1 MRFRC
6 VIRCAW
12 PRRTLIGLAGLAL
25 LLLLIIR
32 FKMQAFYALI
42 LVSIVVG
49 LAAGLPMTTIAATET
64 TPEKLGII
72 QAIIA
77 GVGGTLGSVAVLVA
91 LGSMLG
97 KIIELSGGAESLA
110 GKFTSW
116 LGPKRVGIALV
127 AAAGVLAIPVFFD
140 AGFIILVPII
150 FAFSKVAGL
159 NPIKFG
165 LPVAGIMLAVH
176 VAVPPHPGIVG
187 GSTILGADIGWVTIL
202 SLAISVPLAVLS
214 FWGGKLLNRREFAMI
229 AATKEM
235 FDSFGVDKP
244 SANAGLEEGEKAPSA
259 FTVLGLILLPLAM
272 IMMGTAVAPLF
283 EKGTFWNGFLSMIGQ
298 PIFALMVAIAA
309 AMFFLGVRR
318 GWSAAKLGE
327 VMESALPAA
336 AVIILV
342 TGAGGAFGRILTETG
357 IGGAVANVLADSGMP
372 LLLAA
377 FLISLIM
384 RAAQGSATVAIT
396 TTAGLLLRSV
406 SVLGLDTMHVA
417 LVAVAIGYGALGLS
431 HVNDSGFWVVTRYL
445 GLSVKDGL
453 RTWMPLTTILGV
465 SGFLLTWIL
474 YTAIPM
480 A

>member
-1 MRFRC
+1 MLPLP
-6 VIRCAW
+6 VLI
-12 PRRTLIGLAGLAL
+12 LIGLAGLGL

-32 FKMQAFYALI
+32 FKMQAFFALI
-42 LVSIVVG
+42 LVSIIVG
-49 LAAGLPMTTIAATET
+49 LAAGLPMTTIPADGD
-64 TPEKLGII
+64 TPEKLGVI

-110 GKFTSW
+110 GRFTGW

-127 AAAGVLAIPVFFD
+127 IAAGILAIPVFFD
-140 AGFIILVPII
+140 AGFIILVPIV

-159 NPIKFG
+159 SPIKFG

-187 GSTILGADIGWVTIL
+187 GSTILGADIGWVTIY
-202 SLAISVPLAVLS
+202 SLLISIPLGVLS
-214 FWGGKLLNRREFAMI
+214 YIVAKWINRREFAMI
-229 AATKEM
+229 EATKEM
-235 FDSFGVDKP
+235 FENFGRDEA
-244 SANAGLEEGEKAPSA
+244 SANAGLRAGEKAPGA
-259 FTVLGLILLPLAM
+259 GLVLSLILLPLVL
-272 IMMGTAVAPLF
+272 IMLGTAVAPAF
-283 EKGTFWNGFLSMIGQ
+283 EAGSFWRGLLTMIGQ

-309 AMFFLGVRR
+309 AMYFLGVRR

-342 TGAGGAFGRILTETG
+342 TGAGGAFGRVLTETG
-357 IGGAVANVLADSGMP
+357 IGGAVANVLASSGMP

-384 RAAQGSATVAIT
+384 RAAQGSATVAIA
-396 TTAGLLLRSV
+396 TTAGLLLPAV
-406 SVLGLDTMHVA
+406 SVLGLDVTHTA
-417 LVAVAIGYGALGLS
+417 LLAVAIGYGGLGLS

-453 RTWMPLTTILGV
+453 RTWTPLTTILGIA
-465 SGFLLTWIL
+465 GFLLTWVL
-474 YTAIPM
+474 YAAIPM
-480 A
+480 S

>member
-1 MRFRC
+1 MTLPLP
-6 VIRCAW
+6 VLI
-12 PRRTLIGLAGLAL
+12 LIGLAGLGL

-32 FKMQAFYALI
+32 FKVQAFYALI
-42 LVSIVVG
+42 LVSILVG
-49 LAAGLPMTTIAATET
+49 LAAGLPMMTIPAEGDV
-64 TPEKLGII
+64 PERLGVI

-97 KIIELSGGAESLA
+97 KIIEISGGAESLA
-110 GKFTSW
+110 GRFTSW

-127 AAAGVLAIPVFFD
+127 AAAGILAIPVFFD
-140 AGFIILVPII
+140 AGFIILVPIV
-150 FAFSKVAGL
+150 FAFAKVAGV

-187 GSTILGADIGWVTIL
+187 GATILGADIGWVTIFA
-202 SLAISVPLAVLS
+202 LAISVPLAVLS
-214 FWGGKLLNRREFAMI
+214 YLVAQWINRREYAMI

-235 FDSFGVDKP
+235 FDQFGSDKP
-244 SANAGLEEGEKAPSA
+244 SSSLAEGEKAPGA
-259 FTVLGLILLPLAM
+259 GTVLFLILLPLVL
-272 IMMGTAVAPLF
+272 IMLGTAVAPVF
-283 EKGTFWNGFLSMIGQ
+283 EQGSFWRGFLGMIGQ

-309 AMFFLGVRR
+309 AMYLLGVRR

-342 TGAGGAFGRILTETG
+342 TGAGGAFGRVLTETD
-357 IGGAVANVLADSGMP
+357 IGGAVAEVLASSGMP
-372 LLLAA
+372 LMLAA
-377 FLISLIM
+377 FLITLIM
-384 RAAQGSATVAIT
+384 RAAQGSATVAIA
-396 TTAGLLLRSV
+396 TTAGLMLPTV
-406 SVLGLDTMHVA
+406 SVLGLDPIHTA
-417 LVAVAIGYGALGLS
+417 LVAVAIGYGGLGLS

-453 RTWMPLTTILGV
+453 RTWTPLTTILGV
-465 SGFLLTWIL
+465 AGFLLTWLL
-474 YTAIPM
+474 YAVIPV

>member
-1 MRFRC
+1 M
-6 VIRCAW
+6 
-12 PRRTLIGLAGLAL
+12 TLPLPALIAIGVAGLAL

-49 LAAGLPMTTIAATET
+49 LAAGLPMTTIPATET
-64 TPEKLGII
+64 SPEQLGII

-127 AAAGVLAIPVFFD
+127 AAAGILAIPVFFD

-150 FAFSKVAGL
+150 FAFSKIAGL

-187 GSTILGADIGWVTIL
+187 GSTILGADIGWVLIF
-202 SLAISVPLAVLS
+202 SLLISIPLAVLS
-214 FWGGKLLNRREFAMI
+214 YLVSKVVNRREFAMI
-229 AATKEM
+229 EATKEM
-235 FDSFGVDKP
+235 FERFGTDETSP
-244 SANAGLEEGEKAPSA
+244 NAGLAKGEKAPSA
-259 FTVLGLILLPLAM
+259 YTVLTIILLPLVL
-272 IMMGTAVAPLF
+272 IMLGTTVAPAF
-283 EKGTFWNGFLSMIGQ
+283 EAGTFWNGFLSMIGQ

-309 AMFFLGVRR
+309 AMFLLGVRR
-318 GWSAAKLGE
+318 GWSGAKLGE
-327 VMESALPAA
+327 VMESALPSA
-336 AVIILV
+336 AVIILI

-357 IGGAVANVLADSGMP
+357 IGGAVAEVLAGTGMP

-396 TTAGLLLRSV
+396 TTAGLLLPTV
-406 SVLGLDTMHVA
+406 AVLGLDTVHIA
-417 LVAVAIGYGALGLS
+417 LVAIAIGYGALGLS

-453 RTWMPLTTILGV
+453 RTWTPLTTVLGV
-465 SGFLLTWIL
+465 AGFLLTWLL
-474 YTAIPM
+474 YAVIPM
-480 A
+480 G

>member
-1 MRFRC
+1 
-6 VIRCAW
+6 
-12 PRRTLIGLAGLAL
+12 
-25 LLLLIIR
+25 
-32 FKMQAFYALI
+32 MQAFYALI

-49 LAAGLPMTTIAATET
+49 LAAGLPMTTIPATDDA
-64 TPEKLGII
+64 PEKLGII

-110 GKFTSW
+110 GKFTGW
-116 LGPKRVGIALV
+116 LGPKRVGVALV
-127 AAAGVLAIPVFFD
+127 IAAGILAIPVFFD

-187 GSTILGADIGWVTIL
+187 GSAILGADIGWVTIF
-202 SLAISVPLAVLS
+202 SLIISVPLAVVSYLTAK
-214 FWGGKLLNRREFAMI
+214 WINRREFAMLT
-229 AATKEM
+229 ATREM
-235 FDSFGVDKP
+235 FESFGTEEK
-244 SANAGLEEGEKAPSA
+244 SSNAGLAEGEKAPSA
-259 FTVLGLILLPLAM
+259 WTVLGLILLPLLL
-272 IMMGTAVAPLF
+272 IMLGTAVAPAF
-283 EKGTFWNGFLSMIGQ
+283 EAGSFWNGFLTMIGQ

-309 AMFFLGVRR
+309 AMFALGVRR

-327 VMESALPAA
+327 VMESALPGA

-357 IGGAVANVLADSGMP
+357 IGGAVAEVLASSGMP
-372 LLLAA
+372 ILLAA

-384 RAAQGSATVAIT
+384 RAAQGSATVAIA
-396 TTAGLLLRSV
+396 TTAGLMLPSI
-406 SVLGLDTMHVA
+406 SVLGLDPMHTA
-417 LVAVAIGYGALGLS
+417 LVAVAIGYGGLGLS

-453 RTWMPLTTILGV
+453 RTWTPLTTVLGV
-465 SGFLLTWIL
+465 VGFLLTWAVYL
-474 YTAIPM
+474 AIPM
-480 A
+480 S

>member
-1 MRFRC
+1 MLPLP
-6 VIRCAW
+6 A
-12 PRRTLIGLAGLAL
+12 LIAIGVAGLAL

-42 LVSIVVG
+42 LVSIIVG
-49 LAAGLPMTTIAATET
+49 LAAGLPMTTIPASGDV
-64 TPEKLGII
+64 PEQLGII

-110 GKFTSW
+110 GTFTKW

-127 AAAGVLAIPVFFD
+127 IAAAILAIPVFFD

-150 FAFSKVAGL
+150 FAFSKIAGL

-187 GSTILGADIGWVTIL
+187 GATILGADMGWVLIF
-202 SLAISVPLAVLS
+202 SLIISIPLAALS
-214 FWGGKLLNRREFAMI
+214 FWTSRLINRREYAMI
-229 AATKEM
+229 AATTEM
-235 FDSFGVDKP
+235 FDSFGGEKTSV
-244 SANAGLEEGEKAPSA
+244 NAGLRDGEKAPSA
-259 FTVLGLILLPLAM
+259 FTVLALILLPLVL
-272 IMMGTAVAPLF
+272 IMLGTTVAPAF
-283 EKGTFWNGFLSMIGQ
+283 EAGSFWNGFLAMIGQ

-342 TGAGGAFGRILTETG
+342 TGAGGAFGKILTETG
-357 IGGAVANVLADSGMP
+357 IGGAVAELLAGSGMP

-377 FLISLIM
+377 FLIALIM

-396 TTAGLLLRSV
+396 TTAGLLLPSV
-406 SVLGLDTMHVA
+406 SVLGLDPIHVA

-453 RTWMPLTTILGV
+453 RTWTPLTTVLGV
-465 SGFLLTWIL
+465 AGFLLTWL
-474 YTAIPM
+474 TYAVIPM
-480 A
+480 G

>member
-1 MRFRC
+1 MLPLP
-6 VIRCAW
+6 ILI
-12 PRRTLIGLAGLAL
+12 LIGLAGLGL

-42 LVSIVVG
+42 LVSILVG
-49 LAAGLPMTTIAATET
+49 LAAGLPMTTIPATEDSA
-64 TPEKLGII
+64 EQLGII

-77 GVGGTLGSVAVLVA
+77 GVGGTLGSVALLVA

-110 GKFTSW
+110 GKFTTW

-127 AAAGVLAIPVFFD
+127 IAAGILAIPVFFD

-187 GSTILGADIGWVTIL
+187 GATILGADMGWVLIFAL
-202 SLAISVPLAVLS
+202 IISIPLAALA
-214 FWGGKLLNRREFAMI
+214 FWVGKVINRREFAMI
-229 AATKEM
+229 AATREM
-235 FDSFGVDKP
+235 FESFGSETASD
-244 SANAGLEEGEKAPSA
+244 NAGLRDGEKAPNA
-259 FTVLGLILLPLAM
+259 FTVLGLILLPLVL
-272 IMMGTAVAPLF
+272 IMLGTTVAPSF
-283 EKGTFWNGFLSMIGQ
+283 ETGSFWHGFLSMIGQ
-298 PIFALMVAIAA
+298 PIFALMVAIAM
-309 AMFFLGVRR
+309 AMFLLGVRR
-318 GWSAAKLGE
+318 GWSPAKLGE
-327 VMESALPAA
+327 VMESALPSA

-357 IGGAVANVLADSGMP
+357 IGGAVAELLAGSGMP

-396 TTAGLLLRSV
+396 TTAGLLLPSV
-406 SVLGLDTMHVA
+406 AVLGLDTIHVA

-453 RTWMPLTTILGV
+453 RTWTPLTTVLGV
-465 SGFLLTWIL
+465 AGFLLTWL
-474 YTAIPM
+474 TYVLIP
-480 A
+480 AG

>member
-1 MRFRC
+1 MLPLP
-6 VIRCAW
+6 A
-12 PRRTLIGLAGLAL
+12 LIAIGVAGLAL

-42 LVSIVVG
+42 LVSILVG
-49 LAAGLPMTTIAATET
+49 LAAGLPMTTIPASGD
-64 TPEKLGII
+64 TPEQLGII

-110 GKFTSW
+110 GKFTRW
-116 LGPKRVGIALV
+116 LGPKRVGVALV
-127 AAAGVLAIPVFFD
+127 IAAAILAIPVFFD

-150 FAFSKVAGL
+150 FAFSKIAVL

-187 GSTILGADIGWVTIL
+187 GATILGADMGWVLIF
-202 SLAISVPLAVLS
+202 SLIISIPLAALS
-214 FWGGKLLNRREFAMI
+214 FWVGKVINRREYVMI
-229 AATKEM
+229 EATKEM
-235 FDSFGVDKP
+235 FDNFGTEKA
-244 SANAGLEEGEKAPSA
+244 SINAGLRDGEKAPSA
-259 FTVLGLILLPLAM
+259 FTVLGLILLPLVL
-272 IMMGTAVAPLF
+272 IMLGTTVAPAF
-283 EKGTFWNGFLSMIGQ
+283 EAGSFWNGFLSMIGQ

-318 GWSAAKLGE
+318 GWSAGKLGE
-327 VMESALPAA
+327 VMESALPSA

-342 TGAGGAFGRILTETG
+342 TGAGGAFGKILTETG
-357 IGGAVANVLADSGMP
+357 IGGAVADVLAGSGMP

-396 TTAGLLLRSV
+396 TTAGLLLPSV
-406 SVLGLDTMHVA
+406 AVLGLDTIHIA

-453 RTWMPLTTILGV
+453 RTWTPLTTVLGV
-465 SGFLLTWIL
+465 VGFLLTWLTYAI
-474 YTAIPM
+474 IPM
-480 A
+480 S

>member
-1 MRFRC
+1 MLPLP
-6 VIRCAW
+6 A
-12 PRRTLIGLAGLAL
+12 LIAIGVAGLAL

-49 LAAGLPMTTIAATET
+49 LAAGLPMTTIAATES
-64 TPEKLGII
+64 TPEQLGII

-127 AAAGVLAIPVFFD
+127 IAAAILAIPVFFD

-150 FAFSKVAGL
+150 FAFSKIAGL

-187 GSTILGADIGWVTIL
+187 GATILGADVGWVTII
-202 SLAISVPLAVLS
+202 SLGISVPLAVLS
-214 FWGGKLLNRREFAMI
+214 YYVAKLLNRREFAMI
-229 AATKEM
+229 EATKEM
-235 FDSFGVDKP
+235 FDKFGVDEP
-244 SANAGLEEGEKAPSA
+244 SANVGLRDGEKAPSA
-259 FTVLGLILLPLAM
+259 FTVLGLILLPLAL
-272 IMMGTAVAPLF
+272 IMMGTAVAPAF
-283 EKGTFWNGFLSMIGQ
+283 EKGSFWNSFLSMIGQ

-327 VMESALPAA
+327 VMESALPSA

-342 TGAGGAFGRILTETG
+342 TGAGGAFGRVLTETG
-357 IGGAVANVLADSGMP
+357 IGGAVADVLAGTGMP
-372 LLLAA
+372 LMLAA
-377 FLISLIM
+377 FLISLTM

-396 TTAGLLLRSV
+396 TTAGLLLPAV
-406 SVLGLDTMHVA
+406 VALGLDSIHTA
-417 LVAVAIGYGALGLS
+417 LIAIAIGYGSLGLS

-453 RTWMPLTTILGV
+453 RTWTPLTTILGLA
-465 SGFLLTWIL
+465 GFLLTWL
-474 YTAIPM
+474 VYGLIPM
-480 A
+480 S

>member
-1 MRFRC
+1 MTLPLP
-6 VIRCAW
+6 VLI
-12 PRRTLIGLAGLAL
+12 LIGLAGLGL

-32 FKMQAFYALI
+32 FKVQAFYALI
-42 LVSIVVG
+42 LVSILVG
-49 LAAGLPMTTIAATET
+49 LAAGLPMMTIPAEGD
-64 TPEKLGII
+64 TPEKLGVI

-97 KIIELSGGAESLA
+97 KIIEISGGAESLA
-110 GKFTSW
+110 GRFTSW

-127 AAAGVLAIPVFFD
+127 AAAGILAIPVFFD

-150 FAFSKVAGL
+150 FAFAKVAGF

-187 GSTILGADIGWVTIL
+187 GATILGADIGWVTIFAL
-202 SLAISVPLAVLS
+202 LISVPLAVLS
-214 FWGGKLLNRREFAMI
+214 YLVAQWINRREYAMI

-235 FDSFGVDKP
+235 FDQFGTDRP
-244 SANAGLEEGEKAPSA
+244 SSTLSEGEKAPGA
-259 FTVLGLILLPLAM
+259 GTVLFLILLPLVL
-272 IMMGTAVAPLF
+272 IMLGTAVAPAF
-283 EKGTFWNGFLSMIGQ
+283 EQGSFWRGFLGMIGQ

-309 AMFFLGVRR
+309 AMYLLGVRR

-342 TGAGGAFGRILTETG
+342 TGAGGAFGRVLTETG
-357 IGGAVANVLADSGMP
+357 IGGAVAEVLASSGMP
-372 LLLAA
+372 LMLAA
-377 FLISLIM
+377 FLITLIM
-384 RAAQGSATVAIT
+384 RAAQGSATVAIA
-396 TTAGLLLRSV
+396 TTAGLMLPAV
-406 SVLGLDTMHVA
+406 SALGLDPVHTA
-417 LVAVAIGYGALGLS
+417 LVAVAIGYGGLGLS

-453 RTWMPLTTILGV
+453 RTWTPLTTILGV
-465 SGFLLTWIL
+465 AGFALTWAL
-474 YTAIPM
+474 YLAIPV

>member
-1 MRFRC
+1 MLPLP
-6 VIRCAW
+6 VLI
-12 PRRTLIGLAGLAL
+12 LIGVAGLGL

-42 LVSIVVG
+42 LVSIIVG
-49 LAAGLPMTTIAATET
+49 LAAGLPMMTIPADGD
-64 TPEKLGII
+64 TPEKLGVI

-110 GKFTSW
+110 GKFTGW

-127 AAAGVLAIPVFFD
+127 IAAGILAIPVFFD
-140 AGFIILVPII
+140 AGFIILVPIV

-187 GSTILGADIGWVTIL
+187 GSAILGADIGWVTIY
-202 SLAISVPLAVLS
+202 SLLISIPLGVLS
-214 FWGGKLLNRREFAMI
+214 YIVAKWINRREFAMI
-229 AATKEM
+229 EATKEM
-235 FDSFGVDKP
+235 FEHFGKEET
-244 SANAGLEEGEKAPSA
+244 SANAGLRSGEKAPGA
-259 FTVLGLILLPLAM
+259 GLVLSLILLPLVL
-272 IMMGTAVAPLF
+272 IMLGTAVAPAF
-283 EKGTFWNGFLSMIGQ
+283 EEGSFWRGLLTMIGQ

-309 AMFFLGVRR
+309 AMYFLGIRR

-357 IGGAVANVLADSGMP
+357 IGGAVADVLASSGMP

-384 RAAQGSATVAIT
+384 RAAQGSATVAIA
-396 TTAGLLLRSV
+396 TTAGLLLPAV
-406 SVLGLDTMHVA
+406 SVLGLDVA
-417 LVAVAIGYGALGLS
+417 HTALLAVAIGYGGLGLS

-453 RTWMPLTTILGV
+453 KTWTPLTTTLGV
-465 SGFLLTWIL
+465 AGFLLTWVL
-474 YTAIPM
+474 YAAIPM

>member
-1 MRFRC
+1 MTLPLP
-6 VIRCAW
+6 VLI
-12 PRRTLIGLAGLAL
+12 LIGLAGLGL

-32 FKMQAFYALI
+32 FKVQAFYALI
-42 LVSIVVG
+42 LVSILVG
-49 LAAGLPMTTIAATET
+49 LAAGLPMMTIPADGD
-64 TPEKLGII
+64 TPEKLGVI

-97 KIIELSGGAESLA
+97 KIIEISGGAESLA
-110 GKFTSW
+110 GRFTSW

-127 AAAGVLAIPVFFD
+127 AAAGILAIPVFFD

-150 FAFSKVAGL
+150 FAFAKVAGV

-187 GSTILGADIGWVTIL
+187 GATILGADIGWVTIFAL
-202 SLAISVPLAVLS
+202 LISVPLAVLS
-214 FWGGKLLNRREFAMI
+214 YLVAQWINRREYAMI

-235 FDSFGVDKP
+235 FDQFGTDRP
-244 SANAGLEEGEKAPSA
+244 SSSLSEGEKAPGA
-259 FTVLGLILLPLAM
+259 GTVLFLILLPLVL
-272 IMMGTAVAPLF
+272 IMLGTAVAPAF
-283 EKGTFWNGFLSMIGQ
+283 EQGSFWRGFLGMIGQ

-309 AMFFLGVRR
+309 AMYLLGVRR

-342 TGAGGAFGRILTETG
+342 TGAGGAFGRVLTETG
-357 IGGAVANVLADSGMP
+357 IGGAVAEVLASSGMP
-372 LLLAA
+372 LMLAA
-377 FLISLIM
+377 FLITLIM
-384 RAAQGSATVAIT
+384 RAAQGSATVAIA
-396 TTAGLLLRSV
+396 TTAGLMLPAV
-406 SVLGLDTMHVA
+406 SVLGLDPVHTA
-417 LVAVAIGYGALGLS
+417 LVAVAIGYGGLGLS

-453 RTWMPLTTILGV
+453 RTWTPLTTILGV
-465 SGFLLTWIL
+465 AGFLLTWVL
-474 YTAIPM
+474 YLAIPV

>member
-1 MRFRC
+1 MLPLP
-6 VIRCAW
+6 A
-12 PRRTLIGLAGLAL
+12 LIAIGVAGLAL

-49 LAAGLPMTTIAATET
+49 LAAGLPMTTIPATDGS
-64 TPEKLGII
+64 PEQLGII

-110 GKFTSW
+110 GRFTSW

-127 AAAGVLAIPVFFD
+127 IAAGILAIPVFFD

-150 FAFSKVAGL
+150 FAFAKVAGL

-187 GSTILGADIGWVTIL
+187 GSTILGADIGWVTIF
-202 SLAISVPLAVLS
+202 SLLVSIPLGALAYVTA
-214 FWGGKLLNRREFAMI
+214 KALNRREYAMI
-229 AATKEM
+229 EATKEM
-235 FDSFGVDKP
+235 FDNFGTDTP
-244 SANAGLEEGEKAPSA
+244 SANAGLRDGEKAPSA
-259 FTVLGLILLPLAM
+259 FTVLGLILLPLAL
-272 IMMGTAVAPLF
+272 IMMGTAVAPIF
-283 EKGTFWNGFLSMIGQ
+283 EKGTFWNSFLSMVGQ

-357 IGGAVANVLADSGMP
+357 IGGAVAELLAGSGMP
-372 LLLAA
+372 LMLAA

-396 TTAGLLLRSV
+396 TTAGLMLPAV
-406 SVLGLDTMHVA
+406 AVLGLDPIHVSLVA
-417 LVAVAIGYGALGLS
+417 LAIGYGGLGLS

-453 RTWMPLTTILGV
+453 RTWTPLTTVLGV
-465 SGFLLTWIL
+465 AGFLLTWLIYGL
-474 YTAIPM
+474 IPVS
-480 A
+480 

>member
-1 MRFRC
+1 MTLPLP
-6 VIRCAW
+6 VLI
-12 PRRTLIGLAGLAL
+12 LIGLAGLGL

-32 FKMQAFYALI
+32 FKVQAFYALI
-42 LVSIVVG
+42 LVSILVG
-49 LAAGLPMTTIAATET
+49 LAAGLPMMTIPAEGDV
-64 TPEKLGII
+64 PERLGVI

-97 KIIELSGGAESLA
+97 KIIEISGGAESLA
-110 GKFTSW
+110 GRFTSW

-127 AAAGVLAIPVFFD
+127 AAAGILAIPVFFD
-140 AGFIILVPII
+140 AGFIILVPIV
-150 FAFSKVAGL
+150 FAFAKVAGV

-187 GSTILGADIGWVTIL
+187 GATILGADIGWVTIFA
-202 SLAISVPLAVLS
+202 LAISVPLAVLS
-214 FWGGKLLNRREFAMI
+214 YLVAQWINRREYAMI

-235 FDSFGVDKP
+235 FDQFGSDKP
-244 SANAGLEEGEKAPSA
+244 SSSLAEGEKAPGA
-259 FTVLGLILLPLAM
+259 GTVLFLILLPLVL
-272 IMMGTAVAPLF
+272 IMLGTAVAPAF
-283 EKGTFWNGFLSMIGQ
+283 EQGSFWRGFLGMIGQ

-309 AMFFLGVRR
+309 AMYLLGVRR

-342 TGAGGAFGRILTETG
+342 TGAGGAFGRVLTETG
-357 IGGAVANVLADSGMP
+357 IGGAVAEVLASSGMP
-372 LLLAA
+372 LMLAA
-377 FLISLIM
+377 FLITLIM
-384 RAAQGSATVAIT
+384 RAAQGSATVAIA
-396 TTAGLLLRSV
+396 TTAGLMLPTV
-406 SVLGLDTMHVA
+406 SVLGLDPIHTA
-417 LVAVAIGYGALGLS
+417 LVAVAIGYGGLGLS

-453 RTWMPLTTILGV
+453 RTWTPLTTILGV
-465 SGFLLTWIL
+465 AGFLLTWLL
-474 YTAIPM
+474 YGVIPVV
-480 A
+480 

>member
-1 MRFRC
+1 M
-6 VIRCAW
+6 
-12 PRRTLIGLAGLAL
+12 TLPLPALIAIGIAGLAL

-49 LAAGLPMTTIAATET
+49 LAAGLPMTNITADDGTVER
-64 TPEKLGII
+64 LGII

-97 KIIELSGGAESLA
+97 KIIELSGGADSLA
-110 GKFTSW
+110 GKFTKW

-127 AAAGVLAIPVFFD
+127 IAAAILAIPVFFD

-187 GSTILGADIGWVTIL
+187 GATILGADIGWVTIFAL
-202 SLAISVPLAVLS
+202 LVSIPLAALS
-214 FWGGKLLNRREFAMI
+214 FWVGKLINRREFAMI
-229 AATKEM
+229 EATKEM
-235 FDSFGVDKP
+235 FENFGDDQP
-244 SANAGLEEGEKAPSA
+244 SANAGLRDGEKAPSA
-259 FTVLGLILLPLAM
+259 FTVLGLILLPLVL
-272 IMMGTAVAPLF
+272 IMLGTAVAPTF
-283 EKGTFWNGFLSMIGQ
+283 EAGSFWNSFLSMIGQ

-342 TGAGGAFGRILTETG
+342 TGAGGAFGKILTETG
-357 IGGAVANVLADSGMP
+357 IGGAVAEVLAGSGMP

-396 TTAGLLLRSV
+396 TTAGLLLPSV
-406 SVLGLDTMHVA
+406 AVLGLDTIHIA

-453 RTWMPLTTILGV
+453 RTWTPLTTVLGV
-465 SGFLLTWIL
+465 AGFLLTWIL
-474 YTAIPM
+474 YAAIPIN
-480 A
+480 

>member
-1 MRFRC
+1 MLPLSAL
-6 VIRCAW
+6 IA
-12 PRRTLIGLAGLAL
+12 IGLAGIVL
-25 LLLLIIR
+25 LLVLIIR
-32 FKMQAFYALI
+32 FKVQAFYALI

-49 LAAGLPMTTIAATET
+49 LAAGLPMTTIPATET
-64 TPEKLGII
+64 TPEQLGVI

-97 KIIELSGGAESLA
+97 KIIELSGGAEALA

-116 LGPKRVGIALV
+116 LGPKRVGVALV
-127 AAAGVLAIPVFFD
+127 IAAAILAIPVFFD

-187 GSTILGADIGWVTIL
+187 GAPLLGADIGWVTIFAL
-202 SLAISVPLAVLS
+202 LISIPLAALAYWV
-214 FWGGKLLNRREFAMI
+214 GKILNRREYPML
-229 AATKEM
+229 AATKAM
-235 FDSFGVDKP
+235 FDSFGTEQSSP
-244 SANAGLEEGEKAPSA
+244 HAGLKDGERAPSA
-259 FTVLGLILLPLAM
+259 FTVLALILLPLVL
-272 IMMGTAVAPLF
+272 IMLGTAVAPQF
-283 EKGTFWNGFLSMIGQ
+283 EKGSFWNGFLAMIGQ

-357 IGGAVANVLADSGMP
+357 VGGAVAEVIAGSGMP

-396 TTAGLLLRSV
+396 TTAGLLVPSLA
-406 SVLGLDTMHVA
+406 VLGLDTIHIA

-453 RTWMPLTTILGV
+453 RTWTPMTTILGIA
-465 SGFLLTWIL
+465 GFLITWAV
-474 YTAIPM
+474 YAVIPM
-480 A
+480 T

>member
-1 MRFRC
+1 MTLPLP
-6 VIRCAW
+6 VLI
-12 PRRTLIGLAGLAL
+12 LIGLAGLGL

-32 FKMQAFYALI
+32 FKVQAFYALI
-42 LVSIVVG
+42 LVSILVG
-49 LAAGLPMTTIAATET
+49 LAAGLPMMTIPAEGDV
-64 TPEKLGII
+64 PERLGVI

-97 KIIELSGGAESLA
+97 KIIEISGGAESLA
-110 GKFTSW
+110 GRFTSW

-127 AAAGVLAIPVFFD
+127 AAAGILAIPVFFD
-140 AGFIILVPII
+140 AGFIILVPIV
-150 FAFSKVAGL
+150 FAFAKVAGV

-187 GSTILGADIGWVTIL
+187 GATILGADIGWVTIFA
-202 SLAISVPLAVLS
+202 LAISVPLAVLS
-214 FWGGKLLNRREFAMI
+214 YLVAQWINRREYAMI

-235 FDSFGVDKP
+235 FDQFGSDKP
-244 SANAGLEEGEKAPSA
+244 SSSLAEGEKAPGA
-259 FTVLGLILLPLAM
+259 GTVLFLILLPLVL
-272 IMMGTAVAPLF
+272 IMLGTAVAPAF
-283 EKGTFWNGFLSMIGQ
+283 EQGSFWRGFLGMIGQ

-309 AMFFLGVRR
+309 AMYLLGVRR

-342 TGAGGAFGRILTETG
+342 TGAGGAFGRVLTETG
-357 IGGAVANVLADSGMP
+357 IGGAVAEVLASSGMP
-372 LLLAA
+372 LMLAA
-377 FLISLIM
+377 FLITLIM
-384 RAAQGSATVAIT
+384 RAAQGSATVAIA
-396 TTAGLLLRSV
+396 TTAGLMLPTV
-406 SVLGLDTMHVA
+406 SVLGLDPIHTA
-417 LVAVAIGYGALGLS
+417 LVAVAIGYGGLGLS

-453 RTWMPLTTILGV
+453 RTWTPLTTILGV
-465 SGFLLTWIL
+465 AGFLLTWLL
-474 YTAIPM
+474 YGVIPV

>member
-1 MRFRC
+1 MLPLP
-6 VIRCAW
+6 A
-12 PRRTLIGLAGLAL
+12 LIAIGVAGLAL

-49 LAAGLPMTTIAATET
+49 LAAGLPMTSITADDGTV
-64 TPEKLGII
+64 EKLGII

-110 GKFTSW
+110 GKFTKW

-127 AAAGVLAIPVFFD
+127 IAAAILAIPVFFD

-150 FAFSKVAGL
+150 FAFSKIAGL

-187 GSTILGADIGWVTIL
+187 GATILGADMGWVLIF
-202 SLAISVPLAVLS
+202 SLIISIPLAALS
-214 FWGGKLLNRREFAMI
+214 FWVGKIINRQEFAMI
-229 AATKEM
+229 EATKEM
-235 FDSFGVDKP
+235 FDSFGTDQT
-244 SANAGLEEGEKAPSA
+244 SANAGLRDGEKAPSA
-259 FTVLGLILLPLAM
+259 FTVLGLILLPLVL
-272 IMMGTAVAPLF
+272 IMLGTTVAPSF
-283 EKGTFWNGFLSMIGQ
+283 EAGSFWNGFLSMIGQ

-327 VMESALPAA
+327 VMESALPSA

-342 TGAGGAFGRILTETG
+342 TGAGGAFGKVLTETG
-357 IGGAVANVLADSGMP
+357 IGGAVAELLAGSGMP

-396 TTAGLLLRSV
+396 TTAGLLLPSV
-406 SVLGLDTMHVA
+406 AVLGLDTIHIA

-453 RTWMPLTTILGV
+453 RTWTPLTTVLGV
-465 SGFLLTWIL
+465 AGFLLTWL
-474 YTAIPM
+474 TYAVIPM
-480 A
+480 S

>member
-1 MRFRC
+1 
-6 VIRCAW
+6 VTLPLPALI
-12 PRRTLIGLAGLAL
+12 LIGLAGLGL

-49 LAAGLPMTTIAATET
+49 LAAGLPMTTIPATDDA
-64 TPEKLGII
+64 PEKLGII

-110 GKFTSW
+110 GKFTGW
-116 LGPKRVGIALV
+116 LGPKRVGVALV
-127 AAAGVLAIPVFFD
+127 IAAGILAIPVFFD

-187 GSTILGADIGWVTIL
+187 GSAILGADIGWVTIF
-202 SLAISVPLAVLS
+202 SLIISVPLAVVSYLTAK
-214 FWGGKLLNRREFAMI
+214 WINRREFAMLT
-229 AATKEM
+229 ATREM
-235 FDSFGVDKP
+235 FESFGTEEK
-244 SANAGLEEGEKAPSA
+244 SSNAGLAEGEKAPSA
-259 FTVLGLILLPLAM
+259 WTVLGLILLPLLL
-272 IMMGTAVAPLF
+272 IMLGTAVAPAF
-283 EKGTFWNGFLSMIGQ
+283 EAGSFWNGFLTMIGQ

-309 AMFFLGVRR
+309 AMFALGVRR

-327 VMESALPAA
+327 VMESALPGA

-357 IGGAVANVLADSGMP
+357 IGGAVAEVLASSGMP
-372 LLLAA
+372 ILLAA

-384 RAAQGSATVAIT
+384 RAAQGSATVAIA
-396 TTAGLLLRSV
+396 TTAGLMLPSI
-406 SVLGLDTMHVA
+406 SVLGLDPMHTA
-417 LVAVAIGYGALGLS
+417 LVAVAIGYGGLGLS

-453 RTWMPLTTILGV
+453 RTWTPLTTVLGV
-465 SGFLLTWIL
+465 VGFLLTWAVYL
-474 YTAIPM
+474 AIPM
-480 A
+480 S

>member
-1 MRFRC
+1 MLPLP
-6 VIRCAW
+6 A
-12 PRRTLIGLAGLAL
+12 LIAIGVAGLAL

-42 LVSIVVG
+42 LVSILVG
-49 LAAGLPMTTIAATET
+49 LAAGLPMTTIPASGDD
-64 TPEKLGII
+64 PEQLGII

-110 GKFTSW
+110 GKFTKW

-127 AAAGVLAIPVFFD
+127 IAAGILAIPVFFD

-150 FAFSKVAGL
+150 FAFSKIAGL

-187 GSTILGADIGWVTIL
+187 GSTILGADLGWVLIF
-202 SLAISVPLAVLS
+202 SLIISIPLAALS
-214 FWGGKLLNRREFAMI
+214 FWVGKVINRREFAMI
-229 AATKEM
+229 EATKEM
-235 FDSFGVDKP
+235 FDSFGTEQP
-244 SANAGLEEGEKAPSA
+244 SANAGLRDGEKAPSA
-259 FTVLGLILLPLAM
+259 FTVLGLILLPLVL
-272 IMMGTAVAPLF
+272 IMLGTTVAPAF
-283 EKGTFWNGFLSMIGQ
+283 EAGSFWNGFLAMIGQ

-318 GWSAAKLGE
+318 GWSSAKLGE
-327 VMESALPAA
+327 VMESALPSA

-357 IGGAVANVLADSGMP
+357 IGGAVAELMAGSGMP
-372 LLLAA
+372 VLLAA

-396 TTAGLLLRSV
+396 TTAGLLLPTV
-406 SVLGLDTMHVA
+406 AVLGLDPIHIA

-453 RTWMPLTTILGV
+453 RTWTPLTTVLGV
-465 SGFLLTWIL
+465 AGFLLTWL
-474 YTAIPM
+474 TYALIPM

>member
-1 MRFRC
+1 MLPLP
-6 VIRCAW
+6 A
-12 PRRTLIGLAGLAL
+12 LIAIGVAGLAL

-49 LAAGLPMTTIAATET
+49 LAAGLPMTTIPATDGS
-64 TPEKLGII
+64 PEQLGII

-110 GKFTSW
+110 GRFTSW

-127 AAAGVLAIPVFFD
+127 IAAGILAIPVFFD

-150 FAFSKVAGL
+150 FAFAKVAGL

-187 GSTILGADIGWVTIL
+187 GSTILGADIGWVTIF
-202 SLAISVPLAVLS
+202 SLLVSIPLGALAYVTA
-214 FWGGKLLNRREFAMI
+214 KALNRREYAMI
-229 AATKEM
+229 EATKEM
-235 FDSFGVDKP
+235 FDNFGTDTP
-244 SANAGLEEGEKAPSA
+244 SANAGLRDGEKAPSA
-259 FTVLGLILLPLAM
+259 FTVLGLILLPLAL
-272 IMMGTAVAPLF
+272 IMMGTAVAPIF
-283 EKGTFWNGFLSMIGQ
+283 EKGTFWNSFLSMVGQ

-357 IGGAVANVLADSGMP
+357 IGGAVAELLAGSGMP
-372 LLLAA
+372 LMLAA

-396 TTAGLLLRSV
+396 TTAGLMLPAV
-406 SVLGLDTMHVA
+406 AVLGLDPIHISLVA
-417 LVAVAIGYGALGLS
+417 LAIGYGGLGLS

-453 RTWMPLTTILGV
+453 RTWTPLTTVLGV
-465 SGFLLTWIL
+465 AGFLLTWLIYGL
-474 YTAIPM
+474 IPVS
-480 A
+480 

>member
-1 MRFRC
+1 MLPLP
-6 VIRCAW
+6 A
-12 PRRTLIGLAGLAL
+12 LIAIGVAGLAL

-49 LAAGLPMTTIAATET
+49 IAAGLPMTTIPASGD
-64 TPEKLGII
+64 TPEQLGII

-97 KIIELSGGAESLA
+97 KIIELSGGADALA
-110 GKFTSW
+110 GKFTKW

-127 AAAGVLAIPVFFD
+127 IAAGILAIPVFFD

-150 FAFSKVAGL
+150 FAFSKLAGL

-165 LPVAGIMLAVH
+165 LPVAGVMLAVH

-187 GSTILGADIGWVTIL
+187 GATILGADMGWVLIFAL
-202 SLAISVPLAVLS
+202 IISIPLAVLS
-214 FWGGKLLNRREFAMI
+214 YGAGKVINRREYPMLE
-229 AATKEM
+229 ATKEM
-235 FDSFGVDKP
+235 FESFGTEKASV
-244 SANAGLEEGEKAPSA
+244 NAGLREGEKAPSA
-259 FTVLGLILLPLAM
+259 FTVLALILLPLLL
-272 IMMGTAVAPLF
+272 IMVGTTVAPMF
-283 EKGTFWNGFLSMIGQ
+283 EAGSFWNGFLAMIGQ
-298 PIFALMVAIAA
+298 PIFALMVAIGA
-309 AMFFLGVRR
+309 AMFFLGARR

-327 VMESALPAA
+327 VMESSLPGA

-342 TGAGGAFGRILTETG
+342 TGAGGAFGKILTETG
-357 IGGAVANVLADSGMP
+357 IGGAVAELMADSGMP
-372 LLLAA
+372 ILLAA
-377 FLISLIM
+377 FLISLTM

-396 TTAGLLLRSV
+396 TTAGLLLPTV
-406 SVLGLDTMHVA
+406 SLLGLDTIHIA

-453 RTWMPLTTILGV
+453 RTWTPLTTVLGV
-465 SGFLLTWIL
+465 AGFFFTWL
-474 YTAIPM
+474 AYVAIPM
-480 A
+480 G

>member
-1 MRFRC
+1 M
-6 VIRCAW
+6 
-12 PRRTLIGLAGLAL
+12 TLPLPALIAIGIAGLAL

-42 LVSIVVG
+42 LVSIIVG
-49 LAAGLPMTTIAATET
+49 LAAGLPMTTIAATESS
-64 TPEKLGII
+64 PEQLGII

-110 GKFTSW
+110 GTFTKW

-127 AAAGVLAIPVFFD
+127 IAAAILAIPVFFD

-187 GSTILGADIGWVTIL
+187 GATILGADIGWVTIFAL
-202 SLAISVPLAVLS
+202 LISIPLAALS
-214 FWGGKLLNRREFAMI
+214 FWVGKLINRREFAMI
-229 AATKEM
+229 EATKEM
-235 FDSFGVDKP
+235 FDSFGNDQP
-244 SANAGLEEGEKAPSA
+244 SSNAGLRDGEKAPSA
-259 FTVLGLILLPLAM
+259 FTVLGLILLPLVL
-272 IMMGTAVAPLF
+272 IMLGTAVAPAF
-283 EKGTFWNGFLSMIGQ
+283 EVGSFWNSFLSMIGQ

-357 IGGAVANVLADSGMP
+357 IGGAVAELLAGSGMP

-396 TTAGLLLRSV
+396 TTAGLLLPSV
-406 SVLGLDTMHVA
+406 AVLGLDTIHIA

-453 RTWMPLTTILGV
+453 RTWTPLTTVLGV
-465 SGFLLTWIL
+465 AGFLLTWL
-474 YTAIPM
+474 TYAVIPM
-480 A
+480 S

>member
-1 MRFRC
+1 MTLPLP
-6 VIRCAW
+6 VLI
-12 PRRTLIGLAGLAL
+12 LIGVAGLGL

-49 LAAGLPMTTIAATET
+49 LAAGLPMMTIPADGD
-64 TPEKLGII
+64 TPERLGVI

-110 GKFTSW
+110 GRFTGW
-116 LGPKRVGIALV
+116 MGPKRVGIALV
-127 AAAGVLAIPVFFD
+127 IAAGILAIPVFFD
-140 AGFIILVPII
+140 AGFIILVPIV
-150 FAFSKVAGL
+150 FAFAKVAGL
-159 NPIKFG
+159 SPIKFG

-187 GSTILGADIGWVTIL
+187 GSAILGADIGWVTIF
-202 SLAISVPLAVLS
+202 SLIVSVPLGVLS
-214 FWGGKLLNRREFAMI
+214 YLVAKWINRRDFAML

-235 FDSFGVDKP
+235 FDSFGTDGKA
-244 SANAGLEEGEKAPSA
+244 SSSSGLSEGEKAPGA
-259 FTVLGLILLPLAM
+259 GTVLLLILLPLAL
-272 IMMGTAVAPLF
+272 IMLGTAVAPAF
-283 EKGTFWNGFLSMIGQ
+283 EQGSFWRGFLGMIGQ

-309 AMFFLGVRR
+309 AMYLLGVRR
-318 GWSAAKLGE
+318 GWSAARLGE

-342 TGAGGAFGRILTETG
+342 TGAGGAFGRVLTETG
-357 IGGAVANVLADSGMP
+357 IGGAVAEVLASSGLP
-372 LLLAA
+372 LMLAA
-377 FLISLIM
+377 FLIALIM
-384 RAAQGSATVAIT
+384 RAAQGSATVAIA
-396 TTAGLLLRSV
+396 TTAGLMLPAV
-406 SVLGLDTMHVA
+406 SALGLDTIHTA
-417 LVAVAIGYGALGLS
+417 LLAVAIGYGGLGLS

-453 RTWMPLTTILGV
+453 RTWTSLTTVLGIA
-465 SGFLLTWIL
+465 GFGLTWLL
-474 YTAIPM
+474 YLAIPV

>member
-1 MRFRC
+1 MTLPLPAL
-6 VIRCAW
+6 I
-12 PRRTLIGLAGLAL
+12 LIGLAGLGL

-42 LVSIVVG
+42 LVSILVG
-49 LAAGLPMTTIAATET
+49 LAAGLPMTTIPATDDA
-64 TPEKLGII
+64 PEQLGII

-97 KIIELSGGAESLA
+97 KIIELSGGADALA
-110 GKFTSW
+110 GKFTGW

-127 AAAGVLAIPVFFD
+127 IAAGILAIPVFFD
-140 AGFIILVPII
+140 AGFIILVPIV

-214 FWGGKLLNRREFAMI
+214 FYAAKVVNRREYAMLP
-229 AATKEM
+229 ATKAM
-235 FDSFGVDKP
+235 FDAFGTEEAASP
-244 SANAGLEEGEKAPSA
+244 NAGLRDGEKPASA
-259 FTVLGLILLPLAM
+259 WTVLLLILLPLVL
-272 IMMGTAVAPLF
+272 IMLGTAVAPAF
-283 EKGTFWNGFLSMIGQ
+283 ETGSFWHGFLSMIGQ

-318 GWSAAKLGE
+318 GWSAGKLGE
-327 VMESALPAA
+327 VMESALPGA

-357 IGGAVANVLADSGMP
+357 IGGAVAEVLASSGMP
-372 LLLAA
+372 ILLAA

-384 RAAQGSATVAIT
+384 RAAQGSATVAIA
-396 TTAGLLLRSV
+396 TTAGLMLPTV
-406 SVLGLDTMHVA
+406 AVLGLDPIHTA
-417 LVAVAIGYGALGLS
+417 LVAVAIGYGGLGLS

-453 RTWMPLTTILGV
+453 RTWTPLTTVLGV
-465 SGFLLTWIL
+465 AGFLLTWLL
-474 YTAIPM
+474 YAVIPM
-480 A
+480 S

>member
-1 MRFRC
+1 MH
-6 VIRCAW
+6 AS
-12 PRRTLIGLAGLAL
+12 TAYSGSIG
-25 LLLLIIR
+25 
-32 FKMQAFYALI
+32 
-42 LVSIVVG
+42 VE
-49 LAAGLPMTTIAATET
+49 P
-64 TPEKLGII
+64 
-72 QAIIA
+72 
-77 GVGGTLGSVAVLVA
+77 
-91 LGSMLG
+91 
-97 KIIELSGGAESLA
+97 
-110 GKFTSW
+110 
-116 LGPKRVGIALV
+116 
-127 AAAGVLAIPVFFD
+127 
-140 AGFIILVPII
+140 
-150 FAFSKVAGL
+150 
-159 NPIKFG
+159 
-165 LPVAGIMLAVH
+165 
-176 VAVPPHPGIVG
+176 
-187 GSTILGADIGWVTIL
+187 
-202 SLAISVPLAVLS
+202 
-214 FWGGKLLNRREFAMI
+214 
-229 AATKEM
+229 
-235 FDSFGVDKP
+235 
-244 SANAGLEEGEKAPSA
+244 
-259 FTVLGLILLPLAM
+259 LILLPLAM

-396 TTAGLLLRSV
+396 TTAGLLLPSV
-406 SVLGLDTMHVA
+406 SVLGLDTIHVALDTIHVA

-453 RTWMPLTTILGV
+453 RTWTPLTTILGV